1 MVISI
6 ESDKSSIAFGI
17 FVSSENTKPG
27 VQPLSHIVQQM
38 DAEFDAKLQEI
49 QRSGWREDITTFEV
63 GYIVT
68 NQVGSNLRIE

>member
-17 FVSSENTKPG
+17 FLSGENTKPG
-27 VQPLSHIVQQM
+27 VQPLSHIVQEM

-49 QRSGWREDITTFEV
+49 QRSGCERRYNNF
-63 GYIVT
+63 
-68 NQVGSNLRIE
+68 